1 MGRGHSLSR
10 RRWVTVTKT
19 LQDSA
24 GQPGG
29 LPLQNPQKCTGGG
42 VSGKEMPQRPHPRQE
57 TGPRAASLEQ
67 DEVPTEDSF
76 PAPRPGPSGGC
87 SGSCHPQSCCPKC
100 SARPL
105 SSSTSRAGL
114 WGPGR
119 SGNSAALSVL
129 NSACPWRPLNEAPS
143 LPILGFHCPS
153 CPEVQ
158 PGEAPP
164 CFSPPPPHCVPVPS
178 YLPHLPPSPPCCGS
192 QRPPYSLPSPP
203 PPLPTAL
210 S

>member
-1 MGRGHSLSR
+1 MGD
-10 RRWVTVTKT
+10 WD
-19 LQDSA
+19 QDSA

-29 LPLQNPQKCTGGG
+29 LPLQNPEKCTGGW
-42 VSGKEMPQRPHPRQE
+42 VSGKEMPQHPHPQRE

-67 DEVPTEDSF
+67 DEVPAEDSF

-114 WGPGR
+114 WGLGL
-119 SGNSAALSVL
+119 SGNLAALSVL
-129 NSACPWRPLNEAPS
+129 NLACPWRPLNEAPS

-153 CPEVQ
+153 CPEMQ
-158 PGEAPP
+158 TGEAPS
-164 CFSPPPPHCVPVPS
+164 CFSPPPPLLAAVGHLLSLHPGPQPL
-178 YLPHLPPSPPCCGS
+178 LPFPTSHSFPGPLLA
-192 QRPPYSLPSPP
+192 SLPTRHPVF
-203 PPLPTAL
+203 
-210 S
+210 